1 MTNFPKVTRQIVLKS
16 RPTGIPQA
24 ENFDFAEAKIPGL
37 AEGQILVRNEYL
49 SVDPAM
55 RGWVSAVANYSNP
68 VGIGEVMRSFAS
80 GKVVAS
86 KHKDYAEG
94 ESVTGLF
101 GWQEYAGVDS
111 GAITRMVTETDLP
124 LSLSLGVL
132 GLNGITLRTA

>member
-16 RPTGIPQA
+16 RPNGSQKA

-101 GWQEYAGVDS
+101 GWQEYAVVGS
-111 GAITRMVTETDLP
+111 RAITRKVTETDRP
-124 LSLSLGVL
+124 L
-132 GLNGITLRTA
+132 AFAPC